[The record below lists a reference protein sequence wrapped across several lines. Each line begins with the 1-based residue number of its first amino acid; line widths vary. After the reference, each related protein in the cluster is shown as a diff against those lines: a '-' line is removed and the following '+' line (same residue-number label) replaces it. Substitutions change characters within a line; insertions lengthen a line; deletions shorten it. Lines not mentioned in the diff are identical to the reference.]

1 VIDTLEYHLGRDG
14 EASRMNSDGA
24 ESKRR
29 LGMLAT
35 CFYDTFSGEGQLT
48 EQLWK

>member
-14 EASRMNSDGA
+14 EASRMSSNA
-24 ESKRR
+24 EESRKR
-29 LGMLAT
+29 LDMLAT

-48 EQLWK
+48 EQLWN